1 MRECGANLT
10 SLGGKAGPQASS
22 SKDRSSALVR
32 NLVNVESNVTSEKM
46 DVDQIITL
54 PFKRTSKTKS
64 CCLICHAKCKLC
76 VVPLEA
82 RLRIFINRGIII
94 QGKQKLCKKHFK
106 GKVIKENEES
116 RVPTVSNTTT
126 LTSLEISAL
135 LDDFRCFAKK
145 RSLNFDIPGAMS
157 DSNYVRL
164 TGMTA

>member
-1 MRECGANLT
+1 VWLQPGHQ
-10 SLGGKAGPQASS
+10 G
-22 SKDRSSALVR
+22 
-32 NLVNVESNVTSEKM
+32 EKM

-106 GKVIKENEES
+106 GKVIKEDEES

-157 DSNYVRL
+157 DSDYVRL
-164 TGMTA
+164 TGITASNFDDLFDYVKGSIRNTNS